1 MPMLLANNLTRLLLS
16 LMLASMSSLAI
27 AVIEPRQFDSDVDA
41 ARYQQFIDELRCPKC
56 QNQNL
61 SASDAPIAKDLRRE
75 LQRLIK
81 EGASDQQITQFM
93 VDRYGEFV
101 LYRPPLQWQTG
112 ALWFGPILMCLI
124 AFIVWWRSGTFGA
137 AQHSEQTSPS
147 EAEKARL
154 KAWLE
159 SDSDR

>member
-1 MPMLLANNLTRLLLS
+1 MPVLPVKLLLRLLFSVLLTS
-16 LMLASMSSLAI
+16 ISSLAI
-27 AVIEPRQFDSDVDA
+27 AVIEPRQFDSEVDA

-124 AFIVWWRSGTFGA
+124 AFIVWWRSGTS
-137 AQHSEQTSPS
+137 QRSEQSSPS

>member
-1 MPMLLANNLTRLLLS
+1 MRSVLLSLLLS
-16 LMLASMSSLAI
+16 LFSGYVM
-27 AVIEPRQFDSDVDA
+27 AVIEPRQFDSEVDA

-75 LQRLIK
+75 LQRLIN

-93 VDRYGEFV
+93 VERYGEFV
-101 LYRPPLQWQTG
+101 LYRPPLHWQTL
-112 ALWFGPILMCLI
+112 ALWFGPLLMVLI
-124 AFIVWWRSGTFGA
+124 AFVVWWRSA
-137 AQHSEQTSPS
+137 ADRRVQEEKPS
-147 EAEKARL
+147 ETEKARL

-159 SDSDR
+159 ADSDR